1 MAGPEAFGAFILL
14 TEIQRILISKY
25 IRGLHCHRFAGRAC
39 GQIPGK
45 GIPTGKLVNPQ
56 SERECN
62 FFQFKIHGDSSSF

>member
-39 GQIPGK
+39 GQIP
-45 GIPTGKLVNPQ
+45 
-56 SERECN
+56 
-62 FFQFKIHGDSSSF
+62 